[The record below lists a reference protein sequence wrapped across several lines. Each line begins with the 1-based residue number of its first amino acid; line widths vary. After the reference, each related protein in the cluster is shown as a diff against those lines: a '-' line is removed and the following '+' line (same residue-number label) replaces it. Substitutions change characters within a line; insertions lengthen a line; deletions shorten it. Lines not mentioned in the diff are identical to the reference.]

1 MFNRGNTT
9 RSMTVK
15 LKTMKTGDMDFTG
28 EESQEFL

>member
-28 EESQEFL
+28 EES